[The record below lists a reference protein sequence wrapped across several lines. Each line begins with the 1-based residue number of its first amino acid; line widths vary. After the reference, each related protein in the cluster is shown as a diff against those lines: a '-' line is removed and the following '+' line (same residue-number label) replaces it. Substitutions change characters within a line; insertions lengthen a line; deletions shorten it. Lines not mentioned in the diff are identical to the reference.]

1 MDELNK
7 NENESNDVIQSTPK
21 HYLLGILGAIFGA
34 FICSIPW
41 LLMYVYGN
49 MILSALAI
57 IIAIGALKGYQIFKG
72 TIDKKLPVIISVVS
86 LLVIIVV
93 TLAIIPMLLLIKDG
107 YLPTISNFKLLYGNS
122 EFSSAIVH
130 DLMFSVAFTIL
141 GISGVVSNVN
151 KKIKES
157 DTPLDKI
164 KISDTL
170 SNNNSVVNTSNEQSI
185 HTVKDVFMKYN
196 AMDKSNAIDKNT
208 LLAELQEI
216 ENGKQLFR
224 TLKTQQIIKKYRGKY
239 YFSEK
244 AENSV
249 GYRFIL
255 LFGKIMLFIVI
266 VIVVLIAFFALD
278 DDSSSTSKKSYTNK
292 VNTTSSVKATK
303 YDLPDV
309 NMQIRVPV
317 NMTFTTDKKD
327 LVYLLG
333 ENADSFYKLA
343 LYNETDLISCFVK
356 DTDSKTVDNYY
367 ESLKQS
373 LSGSNYTIISDFKKE
388 TISGFEFTTI
398 EAQTTS
404 NGKSYNNLGLGYFA
418 DGKFVFF
425 EYTFLSENASQAR
438 TIMNNI
444 IKKMK

>member
-1 MDELNK
+1 MHL
-7 NENESNDVIQSTPK
+7 
-21 HYLLGILGAIFGA
+21 FGA
-34 FICSIPW
+34 FVAAIPW
-41 LLMYVYGN
+41 ILMYVYGN

-72 TIDKKLPVIISVVS
+72 TIDKKLPIIISVIS
-86 LLVIIVV
+86 LVVIITV

-107 YLPTISNFKLLYGNS
+107 YLPTISNFKLLYAYE

-130 DLMFSVAFTIL
+130 DLIFSIAFTIL

-170 SNNNSVVNTSNEQSI
+170 SNNNSAVNASNEQAI

-208 LLAELQEI
+208 LFTELQEV

-224 TLKTQQIIKKYRGKY
+224 TLKAQQIVKKYRGKY

-244 AENSV
+244 AESSV

-255 LFGKIMLFIVI
+255 LFGKIMLTIII

-292 VNTTSSVKATK
+292 VNTTSSVKTTK

-317 NMTFTTDKKD
+317 NLSLTTDKRD

-333 ENADSFYKLA
+333 ENADSFYTLA
-343 LYNETDLISCFVK
+343 LYNETDVISCFTK
-356 DTDSKTVDNYY
+356 DADKKTVDDYY
-367 ESLKQS
+367 TSLKESLS
-373 LSGSNYTIISDFKKE
+373 SSGYTVISDFKKE

-398 EAQTTS
+398 EAQTKS
-404 NGKSYNNLGLGYFA
+404 NGKSYHDLCLGYLK
-418 DGKFVFF
+418 DDKFVFF
-425 EYTFLSENASQAR
+425 EYTFPSEKSNQAR
-438 TIMNNI
+438 SVMEQI
-444 IKKMK
+444 IKKIK